1 MNNIIL
7 VGFMAVGKTT
17 ISKYLKSILKYSIFD
32 IDKIIEKEE
41 RLTINEIFK
50 KKGENYFRFKEKEIA
65 LRLLERNNNII
76 STGGG
81 LFLNDE
87 VREIALKNNFVVFL
101 DLDIKEVYKRVNRN
115 DFRPLAK
122 GKTLIELKELYEKR
136 LPLYLQSDIHIVTDF
151 KTPTQIAKEITDK
164 YYKWLN
170 KEL

>member
-17 ISKYLKSILKYSIFD
+17 IGKSLKEILGYSIFD
-32 IDKIIEKEE
+32 IDKLVEKDEKM
-41 RLTINEIFK
+41 TIPEIFQL
-50 KKGENYFRFKEKEIA
+50 KGESYFRAKEKETA
-65 LRLLERNNNII
+65 KKLLSRNNNII

-87 VREIALKNNFVVFL
+87 IRTLALKNNFVVFL
-101 DLDIKEVYKRVNRN
+101 DLDINEVYKRVNRN

-122 GKTLIELKELYEKR
+122 GKSMEELNALYQKR
-136 LPLYLQSDIHIVTDF
+136 LPYYLEANVRIITDN
-151 KTPTQIAKEITDK
+151 KTPNQIAEEIKEL

>member
-1 MNNIIL
+1 VNNIIL

>member
-1 MNNIIL
+1 VNNIIL

-17 ISKYLKSILKYSIFD
+17 IGKSLKEILGYSIFD
-32 IDKIIEKEE
+32 IDKLVEKDEKM
-41 RLTINEIFK
+41 TIPEIFQL
-50 KKGENYFRFKEKEIA
+50 KGESYFRAKEKETA
-65 LRLLERNNNII
+65 KKLLSRNNNII

-87 VREIALKNNFVVFL
+87 IRTLALKNNFVVFL
-101 DLDIKEVYKRVNRN
+101 DLDINEVYKRVNRN

-122 GKTLIELKELYEKR
+122 GKSMEELNALYQKR
-136 LPLYLQSDIHIVTDF
+136 LPYYLEANVRIITDN
-151 KTPTQIAKEITDK
+151 KTPNQIAEEIKEL